1 MFSRRKRTPRSQ
13 SQRPQTAPGKP
24 QAPGRPPEFY
34 ARQATRTVR
43 SRTFWL
49 MLVMGILVF
58 VILFFQLY
66 HLQIT
71 RHKELQT
78 KALDQQTRQTV
89 VSAFRGTIYDR
100 NGSQLAVSVST
111 ETVFL
116 SPKDLK
122 KQLDDEEARLEG
134 IRQKN
139 AALEEGQTPLS
150 EESEVHWTYDSLAA
164 SLSELLGV
172 SQESIREHMNNTDS
186 QYEVLAKK
194 VDEET
199 ADKIRQLINDT
210 GVHGVY
216 LSADAKRVYPY
227 GSLASHVLGFVGTDN
242 TGLYG
247 LESRYDKYL
256 QGQTGLVVTA
266 KDERGNPLPYEYEQY
281 FAAQNGQDLV
291 LTLDANVQY
300 YLEKYVG
307 EMADKYGAENGATGI
322 VMDVKTGGVLGMV
335 SYPTYDLNNAF
346 TVQNDLF
353 KKNLTDTSD
362 QLLKQWR
369 NKALNDTYEPGSTF
383 KILTMSAAMEEGLIN
398 MNTTYTC
405 TGGIHVS
412 DATIHCTGTHG
423 TQTLKEAAA
432 HSCNPAFITFGLQ
445 LGNEKFYEYMNDFG
459 LMQGSG
465 VDLDGEA
472 SGVFASPESFTQLD
486 LACYAFGQNFNV
498 TPVEQIV
505 DSDGNVTYQHDNTPV
520 RQVIS
525 EETSAHVRECLE
537 YVVSD
542 GTGRNGQVKGYRVGG
557 KTGTADKGQT
567 GDLVVSFVS
576 FAPADDPQ
584 VIILVTMDTPSRS
597 AGTSVSGGSMVAPV
611 NSKIMAD
618 ILPYLGIEPTYSAEE
633 LLGADTTVPY
643 VIGSTVEDARS
654 RMEARGFTCKVVG
667 SGGTVTDQTPAGGA
681 VIPGKSTV
689 ILYAGAEKPNTMYTV
704 PQLVGK
710 TAAEAN
716 VAATNAGL
724 LVRFSGA
731 TQTTSGNIRV
741 LSQSLEAGQQVPAGT
756 VITVQLGDTNMSD

>member
-1 MFSRRKRTPRSQ
+1 MDLRDLLAGVPIRDASPDLPRDVTGAGYDSHTIQPGQAFVAIHGAAADGHDYTALARQRGAACAISTHPVEGLPYVIVPDTRQALARMSGNFFRHPDRELHLIGVTGTNGKTSVAWLTAGMLQTLGIRAGLMGTNGCRIGDTVLPSRRTTPESWEV
-13 SQRPQTAPGKP
+13 QRLL
-24 QAPGRPPEFY
+24 
-34 ARQATRTVR
+34 RQMADSGCTHA
-43 SRTFWL
+43 
-49 MLVMGILVF
+49 VMEVSSHAL
-58 VILFFQLY
+58 
-66 HLQIT
+66 
-71 RHKELQT
+71 
-78 KALDQQTRQTV
+78 ALDRVCGLAYTIAAFTNLSRDHLDFHGTMDRYAQAKSALFRQCGQAAV
-89 VSAFRGTIYDR
+89 NRDDPWASRILRGCVCPVY
-100 NGSQLAVSVST
+100 GY
-111 ETVFL
+111 
-116 SPKDLK
+116 
-122 KQLDDEEARLEG
+122 G
-134 IRQKN
+134 IRSGDLR
-139 AALEEGQTPLS
+139 AE
-150 EESEVHWTYDSLAA
+150 
-164 SLSELLGV
+164 
-172 SQESIREHMNNTDS
+172 
-186 QYEVLAKK
+186 
-194 VDEET
+194 
-199 ADKIRQLINDT
+199 
-210 GVHGVY
+210 
-216 LSADAKRVYPY
+216 
-227 GSLASHVLGFVGTDN
+227 
-242 TGLYG
+242 
-247 LESRYDKYL
+247 
-256 QGQTGLVVTA
+256 
-266 KDERGNPLPYEYEQY
+266 
-281 FAAQNGQDLV
+281 DLV
-291 LTLDANVQY
+291 LSPA
-300 YLEKYVG
+300 
-307 EMADKYGAENGATGI
+307 
-322 VMDVKTGGVLGMV
+322 GGVLGMV

-369 NKALNDTYEPGSTF
+369 NKTLNDTYEPGSTF

-498 TPVEQIV
+498 TPMALIAAQAACVNGGYLHAPYLVEQIV

-681 VIPGKSTV
+681 VIPGKATI

-756 VITVQLGDTNMSD
+756 VITVQLGDTNMTD

>member
-1 MFSRRKRTPRSQ
+1 
-13 SQRPQTAPGKP
+13 
-24 QAPGRPPEFY
+24 
-34 ARQATRTVR
+34 
-43 SRTFWL
+43 
-49 MLVMGILVF
+49 
-58 VILFFQLY
+58 
-66 HLQIT
+66 
-71 RHKELQT
+71 
-78 KALDQQTRQTV
+78 
-89 VSAFRGTIYDR
+89 
-100 NGSQLAVSVST
+100 
-111 ETVFL
+111 
-116 SPKDLK
+116 
-122 KQLDDEEARLEG
+122 
-134 IRQKN
+134 
-139 AALEEGQTPLS
+139 
-150 EESEVHWTYDSLAA
+150 
-164 SLSELLGV
+164 
-172 SQESIREHMNNTDS
+172 
-186 QYEVLAKK
+186 
-194 VDEET
+194 
-199 ADKIRQLINDT
+199 
-210 GVHGVY
+210 
-216 LSADAKRVYPY
+216 
-227 GSLASHVLGFVGTDN
+227 
-242 TGLYG
+242 
-247 LESRYDKYL
+247 
-256 QGQTGLVVTA
+256 
-266 KDERGNPLPYEYEQY
+266 
-281 FAAQNGQDLV
+281 
-291 LTLDANVQY
+291 
-300 YLEKYVG
+300 
-307 EMADKYGAENGATGI
+307 
-322 VMDVKTGGVLGMV
+322 MDVKTGGVLGMV

-369 NKALNDTYEPGSTF
+369 NKTLNDTYEPGSTF

-498 TPVEQIV
+498 TPMALIAAQAACVNGGYLHAPYLVEQIV

-667 SGGTVTDQTPAGGA
+667 SGRHRHGPDPCRRRGDPRQGHDHSLCRGRKAQHHVHRSPAGGQNGGGGQRGRHQRRAPGA
-681 VIPGKSTV
+681 VQRRHADHLRQYPGAEPEPGGRT
-689 ILYAGAEKPNTMYTV
+689 AGACRH
-704 PQLVGK
+704 GDH
-710 TAAEAN
+710 
-716 VAATNAGL
+716 
-724 LVRFSGA
+724 R
-731 TQTTSGNIRV
+731 
-741 LSQSLEAGQQVPAGT
+741 PAGRYQY
-756 VITVQLGDTNMSD
+756 VRLRERSPLCGSAGPAGRRSHPGRIAGPAPGRHRRRL